1 MSIALLMRP
10 VCSISKEGQRSCRK
24 STRDLCEAQRSEREV
39 ELRLIIAMTSL
50 AISIAGHGA
59 TTTPETLAKAYD
71 IAQKAADLKRMCRLA
86 GQLAD
91 AYLELGDVRT
101 YNIWKTVEDKDC
113 AEYEHKKRK

>member
-1 MSIALLMRP
+1 MRP

-24 STRDLCEAQRSEREV
+24 STRDLCEAQRSERKV
-39 ELRLIIAMTSL
+39 ELRLIIAMTLL
-50 AISIAGHGA
+50 AISIAGHAA
-59 TTTPETLAKAYD
+59 TTTPETMAKAYD

-101 YNIWKTVEDKDC
+101 YNIWKTAEDKDC
-113 AEYEHKKRK
+113 AEYERKRRK